1 MQLKKLAIIG
11 SVFLASCGGL
21 PPKPSINLCQIDYPY
36 GYGICNQTANIV
48 TIQQLNAI
56 VANPRGLASTH
67 LPIAGMDK
75 YECVSQADWKQVQDY
90 INALVQAAQK

>member
-1 MQLKKLAIIG
+1 MQLNKYLIIG

-21 PPKPSINLCQIDYPY
+21 PPKPSINLCQIDYPD
-36 GYGICNQTANIV
+36 GYGICNQTASIV
-48 TIQQLNAI
+48 TLQQLNVI
-56 VANPRGLASTH
+56 VANPRVAASTH

-75 YECVSQADWKQVQDY
+75 YECVSQADWKQIQDY